1 MRIDLIQPRFP
12 LSLWDFSLC
21 QDLDGHAFPHAP
33 LALPTLAALT
43 PPGHDVRLF
52 DENVAPLPAT
62 TDAELVGITGY
73 HLQLDR
79 VLAIASAHRRAG
91 RRVVIGGPVA
101 GEANLEVLLA
111 HADHV
116 FVGEAEYTW
125 PRFLQD
131 LTDRQVIPPAL
142 IRQEGL
148 VDLAD
153 SPPPRFDL
161 LPKGYA
167 AATIETSRG
176 CPYTCEFC
184 EIPTR
189 LGARSRIKS
198 VAQVM
203 AEVRHHHALGARSIF
218 FVDDNFL
225 GQKHRARELL
235 TAIAEFGAETGHSV
249 FFSCQFTINLAKDD
263 ALLDL
268 LARANFRRVFIGLE
282 TPRRDGL
289 ALANKKQNLAI
300 DPVEAVHR
308 LHAHNIIVWAG
319 LIVGFDTDD
328 AAIFDD
334 QLAFI
339 EAAGVPVAMIG
350 RLQAIPNTPL
360 HARMEAAGRL
370 RPDADVSGVRGPY
383 ASLIASNIDPV
394 CMSEAQLARGT
405 QHLVREAYAPEAFGR
420 RVLKAVLAGTR
431 PVPRS
436 SRRPGLDELAI
447 VARAA
452 RWFLLARDARRR
464 RLFLD
469 VVGTVLRKRPDQLAV
484 ALMHLVVWKHLSE
497 FYGRVAA
504 LPVPPEAEPRGV
516 SCSPIDVMTA
526 TS

>member
-79 VLAIASAHRRAG
+79 VLALATAHRRAG

-101 GEANLEVLLA
+101 GEANLGVLLA

-125 PRFLQD
+125 PRFIRD
-131 LTDRQVIPPAL
+131 LTECQAVPPAL

-148 VDLAD
+148 IDLAD

-161 LPKGYA
+161 LPRGYA

-176 CPYTCEFC
+176 CPYACEFC
-184 EIPTR
+184 EIPSR
-189 LGARSRIKS
+189 LGARSRVKS
-198 VAQVM
+198 VAQVL

-235 TAIAEFGAETGHSV
+235 TALAEFGDETGHAV

-263 ALLDL
+263 VLLEL

-282 TPRRDGL
+282 TPRRDSL
-289 ALANKKQNLAI
+289 ALAKKKQNLAI
-300 DPVEAVHR
+300 DPIEAVHR

-334 QLAFI
+334 QLAFL

-360 HARMEAAGRL
+360 HTRMDAAGRL
-370 RPDADVSGVRGPY
+370 RPDAGVGGVRGPY
-383 ASLIASNIDPV
+383 ASLITSNIEPT
-394 CMSEAQLARGT
+394 CMPEAALARGT
-405 QHLVREAYAPEAFGR
+405 QRLVRDAYAPEAYAR
-420 RVLKAVLAGTR
+420 RVLKAVLTGGR
-431 PVPRS
+431 PVARS
-436 SRRPGLDELAI
+436 SRRPGAAELAI

-452 RWFLLARDARRR
+452 RWFLLTRDARRR

-469 VVGTVLRKRPDQLAV
+469 VVGTVLRKRPEQLAV

-504 LPVPPEAEPRGV
+504 LPVPDDGSPAEARDL
-516 SCSPIDVMTA
+516 PIDVVVA
-526 TS
+526 EG

>member
-1 MRIDLIQPRFP
+1 MPEMRIDLIQPRFP

-43 PPGHDVRLF
+43 PVGHDVRLF

-73 HLQLDR
+73 HLQLGQ
-79 VLAIASAHRRAG
+79 VLALADRHRRAG

-125 PRFLQD
+125 PRFLND
-131 LTDRQVIPPAL
+131 LTERRIIPPAL

-153 SPPPRFDL
+153 SPPPRFEL

-176 CPYTCEFC
+176 CPFTCEFC

-189 LGARSRIKS
+189 LGSRSRVKS

-225 GQKHRARELL
+225 GQKSRARELL
-235 TAIAEFGAETGHSV
+235 TAIAEFSESTGHTIL
-249 FFSCQFTINLAKDD
+249 FSCQFTINLAKDE
-263 ALLDL
+263 ALLEL
-268 LARANFRRVFIGLE
+268 LSRANFRRVFIGLE
-282 TPRRDGL
+282 TPRRDSL
-289 ALANKKQNLAI
+289 ALAKKKQNLVI

-308 LHAHNIIVWAG
+308 LHAYNIIVWAG

-328 AAIFDD
+328 DAIFDD
-334 QLAFI
+334 QLAFL
-339 EAAGVPVAMIG
+339 EASGVPVAMIG

-360 HARMEAAGRL
+360 HIRMAAAERL
-370 RPDADVSGVRGPY
+370 RPDADGGGVRGPY
-383 ASLIASNIDPV
+383 ASLITSNIVPTS
-394 CMSEAQLARGT
+394 MSERTLAKGT
-405 QHLVREAYAPEAFGR
+405 QRLVREAYAPEAYGR
-420 RVLKAVLAGTR
+420 RLLSALLGGRR
-431 PVPRS
+431 PVPKSR
-436 SRRPGLDELAI
+436 RRPGPAELAI
-447 VARAA
+447 LARTA
-452 RWFLLARDARRR
+452 RWFLLTRDARRR
-464 RLFLD
+464 SLFLD
-469 VVGTVLRKRPDQLAV
+469 VVGGVLRHRPEQLAA
-484 ALMHLVVWKHLSE
+484 ALMHLVVWKHLSAY
-497 FYGRVAA
+497 YGRVAA
-504 LPVPPEAEPRGV
+504 LTVPPEAAAPAPRRG
-516 SCSPIDVMTA
+516 
-526 TS
+526 